1 MNHNEIFFYIAYTVA
16 IFGGAYISISAFLRL
31 INKRFD
37 ILEKKLDE
45 R

>member
-1 MNHNEIFFYIAYTVA
+1 MNYNEIFFYIGYMIA

-31 INKRFD
+31 INTRFD
-37 ILEKKLDE
+37 RIEKKNE